1 MPMER
6 QAYMAELHSISLVLT
21 EEAKTSALCVNL
33 QLTELTQ
40 EAANFV
46 TGN

>member
-1 MPMER
+1 MGR
-6 QAYMAELHSISLVLT
+6 QVSMAQLHGISLVLT
-21 EEAKTSALCVNL
+21 EEAKTSALCVKL

-40 EAANFV
+40 EAANLA